1 MTIEES
7 NSYEWLKVNFPMNK
21 TDDLQQLKKLNRKL
35 AFVNVSD
42 ELADEISEVRHE
54 AEFER

>member
-1 MTIEES
+1 MIK
-7 NSYEWLKVNFPMNK
+7 N
-21 TDDLQQLKKLNRKL
+21 DDYQQLKKLNRKIT
-35 AFVNVSD
+35 FVNVSD

>member
-1 MTIEES
+1 
-7 NSYEWLKVNFPMNK
+7 MNK

>member
-7 NSYEWLKVNFPMNK
+7 NSYEWLKVNFPMIKN
-21 TDDLQQLKKLNRKL
+21 DDYQQLKKLNRKIT
-35 AFVNVSD
+35 FVNVSD